1 VNECDLKSEM
11 NVMKKV
17 NDCDEEV
24 NECDQKVN
32 KCGKIKVNEYDE
44 KSY

>member
-1 VNECDLKSEM
+1 M
-11 NVMKKV
+11 NGIKKV
-17 NDCDEEV
+17 NECDEEV

-32 KCGKIKVNEYDE
+32 KCGKIKVNEHDE